1 MVGSIALASAI
12 MLVIILPNGLGEL
25 LSNDVLVCILFAM
38 LVASPIGVISFVFCF
53 GGIGLLGGRTWGYY
67 LHLIASAIPVLVF
80 VLLFFFIKSI
90 VLPFWTTLSIAYLL
104 VTFLISLSPY
114 FKKAAFNKV

>member
-38 LVASPIGVISFVFCF
+38 LVASPIVAISFLFCF
-53 GGIGLLGGRTWGYY
+53 WGIGLLGGRTWGYY
-67 LHLIASAIPVLVF
+67 FHLIASAIPVLVF
-80 VLLFFFIKSI
+80 VLLFFFIKAI
-90 VLPFWTTLSIAYLL
+90 VLPFWITLSIAYSLI
-104 VTFLISLSPY
+104 TFFISLSP
-114 FKKAAFNKV
+114 